1 MLQYYTS
8 LCISLQYFFS
18 FLFPLFLGC
27 LHYST
32 QALMV
37 LVILQ
42 KYCKFFLPSSPWI
55 FRPLS
60 GRIRIKRNKHPW
72 KGAIHEKITL
82 HPHPHPQRA
91 PLVCH
96 GPCCTNTQCG
106 PAAPHGIFFVSL
118 PRKETAPSPSTLI
131 PCLSYEGR
139 GKGTD

>member
-42 KYCKFFLPSSPWI
+42 KYCKFFSP
-55 FRPLS
+55 L
-60 GRIRIKRNKHPW
+60 
-72 KGAIHEKITL
+72 
-82 HPHPHPQRA
+82 
-91 PLVCH
+91 
-96 GPCCTNTQCG
+96 
-106 PAAPHGIFFVSL
+106 PHGFLGLFQVEL
-118 PRKETAPSPSTLI
+118 E
-131 PCLSYEGR
+131 
-139 GKGTD
+139 

>member
-1 MLQYYTS
+1 MHRCGTVCQASSRKRMIPPKFSIKHYLLLYVAILYVFMHKFAT
-8 LCISLQYFFS
+8 LFS

-32 QALMV
+32 QTLMV

-82 HPHPHPQRA
+82 HPHPHP
-91 PLVCH
+91 
-96 GPCCTNTQCG
+96 
-106 PAAPHGIFFVSL
+106 
-118 PRKETAPSPSTLI
+118 
-131 PCLSYEGR
+131 
-139 GKGTD
+139 